1 MKVAFVTF
9 PHSGHFNPMSALAR
23 RLQTRGH
30 EAVLFSLPIAEA
42 GARAAGL
49 PFVPFGQ
56 DPALDQALSRAG
68 EQISKSQGMEV
79 FRHTLELMG
88 AMLEAKRRELPDLF
102 KVHGIEAV
110 VADDADWYAG
120 TIPLQLGLPFAAV
133 SCALVYDFS
142 GRTPPPA
149 YDWPHEATPAARE
162 RNRRGAAELSKMIS
176 EMGRTVMAEPIA
188 ELEAAG
194 LKLDWDDPS
203 SLYANRPWITQCP
216 REFDF
221 EDPHRPAEFHHAG
234 PFHDGGGRPEIA
246 FPWERLTGA
255 PLVYASM
262 GTMLNGHPGVFQT
275 ILNAAARLP
284 DTQLVLSVGQALR
297 VGDLGPLPANAV
309 VVNQAPQLPL
319 LERAS
324 LTVTHAGLNTVL
336 ESLARGIPQVAIPVS
351 YDQPGVAARI
361 AHHGT
366 GLVAS
371 LDGLTAIGLAALLRE
386 ALDNP
391 SYRKNA
397 RQIQNAIRRTD
408 WLSRAAELLE
418 AGLGAPRPTNPSPLP
433 TARISNYSA
442 RPRR

>member
-68 EQISKSQGMEV
+68 GRISKSRGLEV
-79 FRHTLELMG
+79 LRHTLELMS
-88 AMLEAKRRELPDLF
+88 AMLQAKRRELPGLF

-110 VADDADWYAG
+110 VVDDCDWHAG

-133 SCALVYDFS
+133 ACALVYDFS
-142 GRTPPPA
+142 GRTPPAA

-162 RNRRGAAELSKMIS
+162 RNRRGAAELSKMV
-176 EMGRTVMAEPIA
+176 RTGMAEPIA

-194 LKLDWDDPS
+194 LKMDWDDPS

-221 EDPHRPAEFHHAG
+221 EDPHGPAEFCHAG

-262 GTMLNGHPGVFQT
+262 GTMLNGDPGVFPDHPRRRRPAARRAVGALRRPRPAPRRPRPVAGQCRRREPGAAASPAREGVADRHPCRAQHRAGIPGPGRAPGGDPGELRPAGGGGPNRPPWHGARWFAGRADHPPGSRRSCARRST
-275 ILNAAARLP
+275 ILLTGRTRAKSRTP
-284 DTQLVLSVGQALR
+284 SG
-297 VGDLGPLPANAV
+297 
-309 VVNQAPQLPL
+309 AP
-319 LERAS
+319 
-324 LTVTHAGLNTVL
+324 
-336 ESLARGIPQVAIPVS
+336 
-351 YDQPGVAARI
+351 
-361 AHHGT
+361 T
-366 GLVAS
+366 G
-371 LDGLTAIGLAALLRE
+371 
-386 ALDNP
+386 
-391 SYRKNA
+391 
-397 RQIQNAIRRTD
+397 
-408 WLSRAAELLE
+408 SRA
-418 AGLGAPRPTNPSPLP
+418 RPNCWKRAWVL
-433 TARISNYSA
+433 NYAYSI
-442 RPRR
+442 

>member
-42 GARAAGL
+42 GARAACL

-68 EQISKSQGMEV
+68 ERISKSRGLEV
-79 FRHTLELMG
+79 LRHTLELMS
-88 AMLEAKRRELPDLF
+88 AMLLAKRRELPGLF
-102 KVHGIEAV
+102 KVHSIEAV
-110 VADDADWYAG
+110 VVDDCDWYAG

-142 GRTPPPA
+142 GRTPPAA

-162 RNRRGAAELSKMIS
+162 RNRRGAAELSKMV
-176 EMGRTVMAEPIA
+176 RTGMAEPIA

-194 LKLDWDDPS
+194 LKMDWDDPC
-203 SLYANRPWITQCP
+203 SLNANRPWITQCP

-221 EDPHRPAEFHHAG
+221 EDSHRPAEFCHAG
-234 PFHDGGGRPEIA
+234 PFHDGGGRPEIP

-262 GTMLNGHPGVFQT
+262 GTMMNGDPGVFRT
-275 ILNAAARLP
+275 ILDAAARLP
-284 DTQLVLSVGQALR
+284 AAQLVLSVGHALR
-297 VGDLGPLPANAV
+297 LGDLDPLPANAV

-336 ESLARGIPQVAIPVS
+336 ESLARGVPQVAIPVS

-371 LDGLTAIGLAALLRE
+371 LDGLTAPGLAALLRE

-408 WLSRAAELLE
+408 GLARAAELLE
-418 AGLGAPRPTNPSPLP
+418 AGLGAQLRV
-433 TARISNYSA
+433 
-442 RPRR
+442 